1 MDGKYGPLYDYIRGL
16 DKRGV
21 REWHA
26 TFGEIEKII
35 GDTLPPSARQR
46 SVWWANDRTPGSHPN
61 AEAWMGVGWKTH
73 SVNLA
78 QETVSF
84 EREA

>member
-1 MDGKYGPLYDYIRGL
+1 MDGKYGPLYDHIRRL
-16 DKRGV
+16 DARGV

-46 SVWWANDRTPGSHPN
+46 SVWWANDRSGGHHY
-61 AEAWMGVGWKTH
+61 AAAWLEMGWTTH